1 MDTGNKYQVNDYNKT
16 NNISTV
22 DIMNDNNNNNNI
34 LENNNNDNNIFKQL
48 EEEENEARKIE
59 HELDTVSKS
68 EILKAMPAS
77 FRFAAKLVFLFEND
91 KHPIKFILKWISIIA
106 SIYFGIIGLLNI
118 QENGQLKIGIAQLP
132 APICF
137 CIYGP
142 MSIMKVHHFFNGNV
156 GRSAF
161 LKSWKKLPKSSKQL
175 ATKYF
180 SNSLIGWLTF
190 TVFNLVG
197 FISFISD
204 SKRLSNIPEWVR
216 IVSTIGFAVSMYSF
230 TIGFILY
237 FTFLIFILVVESE
250 VIAFKIKQMSEKI
263 NKVIYKFFESGCD
276 DDHKIMNRNTTINRK
291 EAKKIIKI
299 FIQSLETIAVNVK
312 RPVRILGNS
321 VGLVIFSL
329 ILYIILM
336 GIHFVFQSFQSDY
349 ILDIGGLVG
358 FVITETL
365 WMYGLYILLT
375 ISMKPS
381 IAYTRFLESIHRGD
395 YVLIL
400 AECFNSDNNGA
411 LKYFLD
417 GLEIQRRSVI
427 WMIFGI
433 PVTLEMYERVIG
445 SLVSL
450 LIAAIALILRSSA

>member
-106 SIYFGIIGLLNI
+106 SIYAGITSLLNI

-190 TVFNLVG
+190 AVFNLVN
-197 FISFISD
+197 FISVISD
-204 SKRLSNIPEWVR
+204 SKRLSNIPEWFK
-216 IVSTIGFAVSMYSF
+216 IVNTISFVVWMYSF
-230 TIGFILY
+230 TIGFLLY

-263 NKVIYKFFESGCD
+263 NKVIYKFFESDCD

-299 FIQSLETIAVNVK
+299 FI
-312 RPVRILGNS
+312 
-321 VGLVIFSL
+321 
-329 ILYIILM
+329 
-336 GIHFVFQSFQSDY
+336 
-349 ILDIGGLVG
+349 
-358 FVITETL
+358 
-365 WMYGLYILLT
+365 
-375 ISMKPS
+375 
-381 IAYTRFLESIHRGD
+381 
-395 YVLIL
+395 
-400 AECFNSDNNGA
+400 
-411 LKYFLD
+411 
-417 GLEIQRRSVI
+417 
-427 WMIFGI
+427 
-433 PVTLEMYERVIG
+433 
-445 SLVSL
+445 
-450 LIAAIALILRSSA
+450 

>member
-1 MDTGNKYQVNDYNKT
+1 M
-16 NNISTV
+16 
-22 DIMNDNNNNNNI
+22 I
-34 LENNNNDNNIFKQL
+34 LTLNFQL
-48 EEEENEARKIE
+48 
-59 HELDTVSKS
+59 
-68 EILKAMPAS
+68 
-77 FRFAAKLVFLFEND
+77 
-91 KHPIKFILKWISIIA
+91 
-106 SIYFGIIGLLNI
+106 
-118 QENGQLKIGIAQLP
+118 NGQTKFSIGSVP
-132 APICF
+132 TPICY

-142 MSIMKVHHFFNGNV
+142 MLIIKVHHFFNGNV

-190 TVFNLVG
+190 TVPNLVG
-197 FISFISD
+197 FISVISD

-216 IVSTIGFAVSMYSF
+216 IVNTIGFVVWMYSF

-263 NKVIYKFFESGCD
+263 NKVIYKFFESDCD
-276 DDHKIMNRNTTINRK
+276 DDHKIMNRNSTINRK
-291 EAKKIIKI
+291 ETKKIIKI

-312 RPVRILGNS
+312 RSVRILGTS

-329 ILYIILM
+329 ILYIILT
-336 GIHFVFQSFQSDY
+336 GIDFVFQSFQSDY
-349 ILDIGGLVG
+349 ILDIGGLV
-358 FVITETL
+358 FMIMLETL

-400 AECFNSDNNGA
+400 SECFNSDNNGA